1 MLKYQLMVSLKSSK
15 IVMRCAVWYQLYTL
29 KNVKNT
35 HGGKNPGVKKKTSL
49 ERKALTDLL
58 YANAKELIKSRRI

>member
-35 HGGKNPGVKKKTSL
+35 HGGKNRGVKKKTSS